1 MPCLSFKSIVQG
13 FAWACAHQLRNEF
26 HWDLYCT
33 DQVLHLDYANEFF
46 AQSQIEPNEKFK
58 YARPTS
64 LRQVSLAF
72 ITLPRQLINLVS
84 SPVSYANLPDFQRQ
98 AILDAFVVQADAEW
112 NGPGHVQ
119 QGLTED
125 GLPALMKVIAVDILR
140 THQTLATVRRCRSDG
155 GGIAGRRPATL
166 RTCVLHRVLQQT
178 KEKKM
183 RHKIS
188 TSLSAL
194 WQRRQTFCEFQ
205 RRRHSDGGSQSAGD
219 CDSESSNAWLE
230 QLHLIYSSHT
240 TDKSTWCAYAIHTSW
255 WPPRGATVAHLLM
268 IHRSMTTGKIS
279 LHSFITVTMKMT
291 DWRLAHCGQ
300 HFAVHPLSVRPV
312 ISVP

>member
-1 MPCLSFKSIVQG
+1 MIKLTFNQFRRIWNLSSDHFEPCVNNVLDKTVNNMKLMPCLSFKSIVQG

-140 THQTLATVRRCRSDG
+140 THQTLATMRRCRSDG

-178 KEKKM
+178 KEKKNAAQNQ
-183 RHKIS
+183 HIIIGSVTKASDVLWIP
-188 TSLSAL
+188 TASA
-194 WQRRQTFCEFQ
+194 Q
-205 RRRHSDGGSQSAGD
+205 RRRQ
-219 CDSESSNAWLE
+219 
-230 QLHLIYSSHT
+230 
-240 TDKSTWCAYAIHTSW
+240 
-255 WPPRGATVAHLLM
+255 P
-268 IHRSMTTGKIS
+268 IS
-279 LHSFITVTMKMT
+279 RRLWFRIVKRVTRT
-291 DWRLAHCGQ
+291 ASLDLQ
-300 HFAVHPLSVRPV
+300 
-312 ISVP
+312 